1 MNKSKNLKI
10 WASSN
15 IFLVTTALFQLGGF
29 IILGRALGAIE
40 YGTLLAVTIFV
51 SLAVEFVGLGCGD
64 SLIKI
69 VSTDAKKYPMVIRE
83 SLILSIVTLLPVCLV
98 VTLLL
103 YFFSDSDPLL
113 VFVLVLTEL
122 FSTRALALV
131 DHSSIAN
138 TDIASLNRV
147 KLSYAIF
154 RFFVIII
161 ASYAIG
167 VSTAWQWVPFQ
178 VLCSVIVT
186 AYMLQKTVKK
196 YGGLAKGSV
205 PLIKLRESI
214 IFSFTQTS
222 RAIQSNV
229 DKYAVQFAFDAITFS
244 LYAVA
249 GRFVQYSLI
258 PLQAVLR
265 MSYPSF
271 FIAEKEAVC
280 GSLKLAVKVLPLM
293 FLVSLVPFS
302 FLKWGGF
309 VIEIL
314 LGGSYKGVSGYMTLL
329 APIPVLLG
337 IQYIFMDVLT
347 ALGSHKIRL
356 IISLLHVTSLILYF
370 FISTALSID
379 DLIKGFISVNFGYI
393 GIYLL
398 VALYKAYQ
406 KKRLE
411 AGKKIEY

>member
-147 KLSYAIF
+147 KLSYTIF